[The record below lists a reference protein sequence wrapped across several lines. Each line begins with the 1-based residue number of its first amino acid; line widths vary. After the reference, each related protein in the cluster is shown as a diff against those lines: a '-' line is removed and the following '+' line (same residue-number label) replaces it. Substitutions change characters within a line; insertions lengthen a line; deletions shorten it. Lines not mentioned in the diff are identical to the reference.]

1 MNQITVSNENEMN
14 LNNRLLKALA
24 ASPQTKDAVIELINE
39 NGLITLSGEV
49 DTPETRQAIRQIVA
63 NEPGVI
69 SVFNNLKITAN
80 S

>member
-1 MNQITVSNENEMN
+1 MNQVTKLNEKEMD
-14 LNNRLLKALA
+14 LNDRLLKALA
-24 ASPQTKDAVIELINE
+24 ASPQTKEAIVEVVNE
-39 NGLITLSGEV
+39 NGFVTLIGEV

-69 SVFNNLKITAN
+69 SVVNNIKIAIN